1 MRICFLILIAVAHV
15 LTLSGC
21 SARQRV
27 AELPHTF
34 LEGAPFE
41 HKIERVPFEQ
51 AWGSDQ
57 KPRGAITAIYVK
69 PVRIDLLPADTWEQS
84 TGVSI
89 TSAKDFDEIAQDIA
103 SYFHEQ
109 LIAELAKVYERH
121 PRLRVVTAP
130 AKDAVNVEIA
140 LTELVLSRPVARAAA
155 MAAPIPGLE
164 FALSAMSE
172 PHVAFAA
179 RFTSP
184 DGTVLL
190 GTVADRRFPPMR
202 PIDINK
208 LTVSS
213 SAREIV
219 AQWARELAEAIE
231 FDRLAPVERSSWFSI
246 LPW

>member
-1 MRICFLILIAVAHV
+1 M
-15 LTLSGC
+15 
-21 SARQRV
+21 
-27 AELPHTF
+27 
-34 LEGAPFE
+34 
-41 HKIERVPFEQ
+41 PFEQ
-51 AWGSDQ
+51 AWGSEQ
-57 KPRGAITAIYVK
+57 KLRGGITSIYVK
-69 PVRIDLLPADTWEQS
+69 PVRTDPLPADTWENS

-89 TSAKDFDEIAQDIA
+89 TSGKDFDEIARNIA
-103 SYFHEQ
+103 SYFHKQ
-109 LIAELAKVYERH
+109 LVAELIKVYERH
-121 PRLRVVTAP
+121 PRLRVVTTP

-140 LTELVLSRPVARAAA
+140 LTELFLSRPVARAAA

-208 LTVSS
+208 LTVTS

-231 FDRLAPVERSSWFSI
+231 FDRLAPVERSLGFS
-246 LPW
+246 LMPW